1 MLCSVFLARVFCFVA
16 DDVFVLIITAPL
28 NLQPTNNREKYIND
42 MRTQYRTYYLEYN
55 VHDVGAIF
63 THNMFY

>member
-1 MLCSVFLARVFCFVA
+1 M
-16 DDVFVLIITAPL
+16 ITAPL
-28 NLQPTNNREKYIND
+28 NLEPANDQEKYIND

-63 THNMFY
+63 RYYIFCCFLLLELLCSYVFVLFVRVL